1 MHESAHTQAYGTMK
15 RRNISFH
22 TRVQHVGAEKTEAR
36 TKIESREADE
46 KIDERKS
53 SSPAHMSHHAPTL
66 NFSCGSGP
74 VSLRFAHIH
83 TQFAKRTATAT
94 MR

>member
-66 NFSCGSGP
+66 NFSCAGR
-74 VSLRFAHIH
+74 VLFIEIRTH
-83 TQFAKRTATAT
+83 THAKRTATAT